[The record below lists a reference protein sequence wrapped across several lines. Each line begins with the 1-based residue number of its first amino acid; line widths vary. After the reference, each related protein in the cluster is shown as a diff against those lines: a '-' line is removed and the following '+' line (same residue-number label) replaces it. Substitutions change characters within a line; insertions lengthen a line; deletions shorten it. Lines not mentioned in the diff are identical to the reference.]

1 MFIWIC
7 VSLLPRIIHFTSQR
21 CQQKSP
27 FVAYVSLYCYRDI
40 LTNRA
45 QLSDMVNSTLR
56 VLREA
61 LRFLLSTVCGIIRTY
76 AVVTEQ
82 TLCSDAVTPGWFV
95 IHKICNLS
103 GQDLRFSRRWCRRSE
118 SSGMWHRVVGRLV
131 PDVST
136 WHYISGDLTLNL
148 TGW

>member
-1 MFIWIC
+1 MTLVGFSYPHCLFKIQKNLELFNMFIWIC

-82 TLCSDAVTPGWFV
+82 TLCSDAVTPG
-95 IHKICNLS
+95 
-103 GQDLRFSRRWCRRSE
+103 
-118 SSGMWHRVVGRLV
+118 
-131 PDVST
+131 
-136 WHYISGDLTLNL
+136 
-148 TGW
+148 